1 MRLRPIQPGVHAA
14 RCAGTRG
21 FTLTEMMAACG
32 VLGLVM
38 AAVVF
43 GNLHGLRMIEATQPK
58 LAAENEA
65 RRLFARLS
73 EEIASAK
80 VLEVG
85 EGDAVT
91 FAEVATDAPKQGGAL
106 KLRPTSDT
114 TTFVL
119 YFRDS
124 ADQTLK
130 RYSTESLDTA
140 VVASSVTNDLV
151 FAAVDYRGFPDG
163 VLTNDQRNMAISVLL
178 QFSEIEG
185 TSTPVGPDRYFKS
198 HQFQT
203 EIARRAY

>member
-1 MRLRPIQPGVHAA
+1 MKFRPITTGLRPGG
-14 RCAGTRG
+14 RRGTRS

-58 LAAENEA
+58 LAAESEA
-65 RRLFARLS
+65 RRLFSRLS
-73 EEIASAK
+73 AEIASAK
-80 VLEVG
+80 LLRVG
-85 EGDAVT
+85 EGDASIFTPV
-91 FAEVATDAPKQGGAL
+91 ETDAPKQGGAL

-163 VLTNDQRNMAISVLL
+163 VLTNHQRNMAISVLL

>member
-1 MRLRPIQPGVHAA
+1 MKLRPIQPGVHAA

-58 LAAENEA
+58 LAAESEA
-65 RRLFARLS
+65 RRLFSRLS
-73 EEIASAK
+73 AEIASAK
-80 VLEVG
+80 LLRVG
-85 EGDAVT
+85 EGDASIFTPV
-91 FAEVATDAPKQGGAL
+91 ETDAPRQGGAL
-106 KLRPTSDT
+106 HLEPTTDANV
-114 TTFVL
+114 FIR
-119 YFRDS
+119 YFWD
-124 ADQTLK
+124 AGDQTLK
-130 RYSTESLDTA
+130 RCSSDSLDVLA
-140 VVASSVTNDLV
+140 VARGVTNNLV
-151 FAAVDYRGFPDG
+151 FAAVDYRGFPAG
-163 VLTNDQRNMAISVLL
+163 VLTNDQRNLAISVLL